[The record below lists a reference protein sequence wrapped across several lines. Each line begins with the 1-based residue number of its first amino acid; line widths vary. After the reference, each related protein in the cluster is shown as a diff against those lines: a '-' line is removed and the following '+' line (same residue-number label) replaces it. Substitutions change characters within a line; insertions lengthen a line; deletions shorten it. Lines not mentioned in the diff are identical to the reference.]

1 MQNDKYVPV
10 KVAREILGV
19 SSQTLRNWATEGK
32 IRATRNESGTGH
44 RLYNKQDIL
53 NLTGG
58 NLPAEKMQK
67 VAYCR
72 VSCKK
77 QTDDLDRQKDFF
89 RHNYPDHRVVAD
101 IGSGLNWK
109 RKGLKTILELSMRG
123 ELEELLVKHRDRLCR
138 FAFELV
144 AWILERNGTK
154 LTILDDVQD
163 ESGNGELAD
172 DILSIVH
179 VYSCRQM
186 GRRRYSVQ
194 ECPTL
199 S

>member
-1 MQNDKYVPV
+1 MQNDRYVSV
-10 KVAREILGV
+10 KVARELLGV
-19 SSQTLRNWATEGK
+19 SAQTLRTWAAEGK
-32 IRATRNESGTGH
+32 IRATRNESGTSH
-44 RLYNKQDIL
+44 RLYNKQDIR
-53 NLTGG
+53 NLVGG
-58 NLPAEKMQK
+58 PLPPEEKQK
-67 VAYCR
+67 IAYCR

-77 QTDDLDRQKDFF
+77 QTNDLDRQKDFF
-89 RHNYPDHRVVAD
+89 RHNYPDYRVVAD

-109 RKGLKTILELSMRG
+109 RKGLKTILELSMSG
-123 ELEELLVKHRDRLCR
+123 KLEEVLVAHRDRLCR

-154 LTILDDVQD
+154 LTILDDVQE
-163 ESGNGELAD
+163 ESGAGELAD

-186 GRRRYSVQ
+186 GRRRYSLQ
-194 ECPTL
+194 ECSNL